1 VTTGASPAD
10 AGCHQ
15 PVIELAD
22 VSFAYE
28 RRPIIEHLNFVVRER
43 DFALLTGPNG
53 AGKTTLL
60 KLIVGL
66 LEPDGGEIRLFG
78 EPARRFR
85 RRERIGYVPQKN
97 AFNPLFPATVG
108 EVVLSGLYGR
118 HRLFRRL
125 TKEDYRKAEDAMH
138 ALGIADLA
146 GKRIGMLSGGQQQ
159 RVFLARALVNNPS
172 LLILDEPTVGID
184 AETQEG
190 FYHLIRHMHRQHN
203 ITFLMVS
210 HDRDRLG
217 DYLEGEPAAVAGRL
231 KFYVRHSHDLT
242 DCGETDLTHGLRADR
257 REAEEPALVR

>member
-1 VTTGASPAD
+1 MD

-15 PVIELAD
+15 PVIELSD

-28 RRPIIEHLNFVVRER
+28 RRPIIEHLHFTVRER
-43 DFALLTGPNG
+43 DFALLAGPNG

-66 LEPDGGEIRLFG
+66 LEPDAGEVRLFG

-85 RRERIGYVPQKN
+85 QRERIGYVPQKN
-97 AFNPLFPATVG
+97 AFNPLFPATVR
-108 EVVLSGLYGR
+108 EVVLSGLFNRG
-118 HRLFRRL
+118 RLFRRL
-125 TKEDYRKAEDAMH
+125 TKEDHRKAEDAMY
-138 ALGIADLA
+138 ALGIEDLA

-159 RVFLARALVNNPS
+159 RVFLARALVNNPA

-184 AETQEG
+184 AETQDS
-190 FYHLIRHMHRQHN
+190 FYHLIRHMHRHHN

-210 HDRDRLG
+210 HDRERLG
-217 DYLEGEPAAVAGRL
+217 DYLDDKPAAEAGRL

-242 DCGETDLTHGLRADR
+242 DCEGTDLTHSLREFR
-257 REAEEPALVR
+257 RAAEEPAPVR